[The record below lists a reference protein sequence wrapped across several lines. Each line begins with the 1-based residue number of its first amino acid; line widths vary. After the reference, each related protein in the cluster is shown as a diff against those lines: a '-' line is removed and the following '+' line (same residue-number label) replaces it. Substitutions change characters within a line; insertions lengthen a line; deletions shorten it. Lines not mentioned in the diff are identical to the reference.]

1 MLFDFI
7 KRFWFI
13 NPTIGFFVGG
23 GSSSGGYSIAKSVRI
38 RSGVNAHLNRLFVTP
53 SGATQFT
60 FSCWVKLGAIASDN
74 PILGVAFDAS
84 NYFNL
89 YHGGSSLNGALR
101 IGYSISATPY
111 NATTNALY
119 RDPSAWLHIVYI
131 ADTNNAT
138 AGNRAQLYVNGV
150 LQTFATNTLIQTVN
164 LKANTATTHYLGRW
178 GNTAG
183 SLDGNLADVYFVDG
197 QLKAATD
204 FGVFNSEGVWVPK
217 VYGGT
222 YGNNG
227 FHLDFKE
234 VGLTTLGVNTGLGK
248 DVSGFSRE
256 WVTNAI
262 SVSAGVNY
270 DSMADTP
277 TNNYATLNPIQPRGG
292 NFATT
297 LSDGALSYASA
308 VGASFPRAY
317 STIPLAEAGSYF
329 EFTCIAGDTAGPYFG
344 ISSSDTL
351 QTPTSGGLGFGANE
365 YGYQS
370 STGVFR
376 NNNSTLATYATFT
389 TGDVIAIAYKNG
401 SLWIAKNNTWLNSGN
416 PDSNTGAVA
425 TGLSTT
431 TKWLAACATNNSGT
445 KVAALNAGQQPW
457 STATSTARTTASTF
471 GALCTANLPPVAI
484 KEPASYFNAKTRVG
498 TAGTYSVTGEA
509 FPPDFVWV
517 KSAGRALDHALYD
530 SVRGVQNRLETNNT
544 DAEVTGDSTGLT
556 AFNSDGYT
564 GGALDQING
573 TTATNRFIDWMWKA
587 GGAPTTDNVA
597 LAGNTPTAGSVKI
610 DGANLGSALAGTIAA
625 TRLSANTTAGF
636 SVVTY
641 TGTGANATIA
651 HGLGVAPKM
660 VITRC
665 RNYGSAR
672 NWSVWHSGIA
682 NTEFLNLNDPGAK
695 ATDATMW
702 NSTSPTTS
710 VFSVGSNAN
719 SNLNTYNFVA
729 YCFAEIAGYS
739 KFGSY
744 VGNNSADGP
753 FVYCGFR
760 PRFIMW
766 KNVTGTGGWVIYDS
780 ARDTYNACNA
790 GVKANL
796 SGNEQATWGPIDI
809 LSNGFKF
816 RAAVNADTNYS
827 NYTYVFAAFAE
838 HPFGGSN
845 VAPSPAR

>member
-1 MLFDFI
+1 MLF
-7 KRFWFI
+7 KLLERFWI
-13 NPTIGFFVGG
+13 VNPTIGLFVGG
-23 GSSSGGYSIAKSVRI
+23 GGGRTAAYQITNSVRLDSA
-38 RSGVNAHLNRLFVTP
+38 RSSRLSRTFASAGGNTWTLSCWIKKCAT
-53 SGATQFT
+53 SGAASQ
-60 FSCWVKLGAIASDN
+60 VLLGE
-74 PILGVAFDAS
+74 
-84 NYFNL
+84 
-89 YHGGSSLNGALR
+89 GAT
-101 IGYSISATPY
+101 A
-111 NATTNALY
+111 
-119 RDPSAWLHIVYI
+119 
-131 ADTNNAT
+131 TNNAIWHQWST
-138 AGNRAQLYVNGV
+138 ADTVGV
-150 LQTFATNTLIQTVN
+150 SNSVG
-164 LKANTATTHYLGRW
+164 TALCTSTAKFRDPTGWYHFCVK
-178 GNTAG
+178 NTAG
-183 SLDGNLADVYFVDG
+183 TVTFYVNNVAVATAAGTVNINTNAAHYIGCGAGTSYFADIYLADLYFIDG
-197 QLKAATD
+197 QALSPSSFAMEDT
-204 FGVFNSEGVWVPK
+204 NGVWIPK
-217 VYGGT
+217 AWSGT
-222 YGNNG
+222 YGSNG
-227 FHLDFKE
+227 CHLDFKNATST
-234 VGLTTLGVNTGLGK
+234 TTLGY
-248 DVSGFSRE
+248 DVSG
-256 WVTNAI
+256 NANHWTPGGSI
-262 SVSAGVNY
+262 SVTAGINY
-270 DSMADTP
+270 DSMVDTP

-457 STATSTARTTASTF
+457 STATSTARTTAATF

-484 KEPASYFNAKTRVG
+484 TNPKLHLDAKTWAGNASYPRQVVTG
-498 TAGTYSVTGEA
+498 TAFS
-509 FPPDFVWV
+509 PDLVWGKNRTTSGYDNV
-517 KSAGRALDHALYD
+517 LYD
-530 SVRGVQNRLETNNT
+530 VVRGFGTGKALSSNLT
-544 DAEVTGDSTGLT
+544 DVEGLGAGHQDSNYGWVS
-556 AFNSDGYT
+556 AANSDGFTVQT
-564 GGALDQING
+564 GAING
-573 TTATNRFIDWMWKA
+573 RNWNGSGENYVSWLWKA

-597 LAGNTPTAGSVKI
+597 GAGNTPTAGSVKI
-610 DGANLGSALAGTIAA
+610 DGANLGSALAGSIAA

-641 TGTGANATIA
+641 TGTGANATVA

-682 NTEFLNLNDPGAK
+682 NTEFLNLNGTDAK

-710 VFSVGSNAN
+710 VFSVGSNAD
-719 SNLNTYNFVA
+719 SNLNTYTFVA
-729 YCFAEIAGYS
+729 YCFAEVPGYS

-744 VGNNSADGP
+744 VGNAAADGP

-760 PRFIMW
+760 PKYLLIKTSVSAANAW
-766 KNVTGTGGWVIYDS
+766 YIHDA
-780 ARDTYNACNA
+780 ARDTYNQMNHKLYPDVSTAENTA
-790 GVKANL
+790 ADNM
-796 SGNEQATWGPIDI
+796 IDFTA
-809 LSNGFKF
+809 NGFKV
-816 RAAVNADTNYS
+816 RSANTSTNDTN
-827 NYTYVFAAFAE
+827 TMIFAAFAE
-838 HPFGGSN
+838 FPFGGSN